1 MTVKQRSFL
10 DNDSA
15 APVRTSDVVAQIMHS
30 RIKLTIVPLLAA
42 IIGFSFVPAARS
54 QDLPELLLGTQT
66 NSISW
71 FPLYVA
77 MKKGLFR
84 EYGFTIKPVI
94 LSNQAAVPAL
104 VQKEIPYITNLGR
117 VMSGAGRGLPVKQIM
132 ILAAKTHH
140 LLLVSPEIA
149 SVRDLR
155 GRVVAVSQPGATP
168 HKELLAI
175 LKKFD
180 VNPAQVGVIGLGS
193 DYNRVMALRQKRVDA
208 VMTAIPYDF
217 LVEKE
222 GYRRLVFVKD
232 VIDLPLSG
240 LAAHDDR
247 IRERPAEVR
256 NVIGGV
262 LKGIAYTRTR
272 RDEVL
277 PLLQEFIKLES
288 AEMTRRA
295 YEAIKDVWPENGLST
310 DEGLKNVLLSE
321 EIPIDTPLSK
331 MTNWGPLNE
340 AVAGAKRP

>member
-1 MTVKQRSFL
+1 MVTLMTAMVGI
-10 DNDSA
+10 
-15 APVRTSDVVAQIMHS
+15 T
-30 RIKLTIVPLLAA
+30 
-42 IIGFSFVPAARS
+42 FVPGVRS
-54 QDLPELLLGTQT
+54 QEIPELLLGTPT

-84 EYGFTIKPVI
+84 EHGFTIKPVI

-104 VQKEIPYITNLGR
+104 VQKEIPYITSLGR
-117 VMSGAGRGLPVKQIM
+117 VMSGAGRGLPIKQVM
-132 ILAAKTHH
+132 VLASRTHH
-140 LLLVSPEIA
+140 LLMASPEIA

-175 LKKFD
+175 LKKFNVD
-180 VNPAQVGVIGLGS
+180 PKQVGVIGLGS

-208 VMTAIPYDF
+208 IMTAIPYDF

-222 GYRRLVFVKD
+222 GYRRLVYVKD

-256 NVIGGV
+256 NVLSGV

-288 AEMTRRA
+288 PEMTRRA
-295 YEAIKDVWPENGLST
+295 YEVIKDIWPENGLPT
-310 DEGLKNVLLSE
+310 EEGLKNVMATE
-321 EIPIDTPLSK
+321 DVPIDTPLTK

-340 AVAGAKRP
+340 AVTGLKRP

>member
-1 MTVKQRSFL
+1 
-10 DNDSA
+10 
-15 APVRTSDVVAQIMHS
+15 MHATL
-30 RIKLTIVPLLAA
+30 KLWIATLIAA
-42 IIGFSFVPAARS
+42 IIGIGFASRARS
-54 QDLPELLLGTQT
+54 QELPELLLGTQT
-66 NSISW
+66 NSVSW

-84 EYGFTIKPVI
+84 EYGFTFKPVI

-104 VQKEIPYITNLGR
+104 IQKEIPYITNLGR
-117 VMSGAGRGLPVKQIM
+117 VMSGAGRGLPIKQIM
-132 ILAAKTHH
+132 VLAAKTHH
-140 LLLVSPEIA
+140 LLLVSPQIA

-155 GRVVAVSQPGATP
+155 GRVVAVSQPGSTP

-180 VNPAQVGVIGLGS
+180 VNPAQVNVIGLGS

-222 GYRRLVFVKD
+222 GFRRLVFVKD

-240 LAAHDDR
+240 LATHDDR

-262 LKGIAYTRTR
+262 LKGIAYTRAH

-295 YEAIKDVWPENGLST
+295 YEAVKDIWPENGLSS

-321 EIPIDTPLSK
+321 EIPADTPLSK

-340 AVAGAKRP
+340 ALAAAKRP

>member
-1 MTVKQRSFL
+1 MTML
-10 DNDSA
+10 
-15 APVRTSDVVAQIMHS
+15 S
-30 RIKLTIVPLLAA
+30 RIKLALAILLAA
-42 IIGFSFVPAARS
+42 IAGATFAPGARA
-54 QDLPELLLGTQT
+54 QDVPELLLGTPT

-77 MKKGLFR
+77 IKKGLFR
-84 EYGFTIKPVI
+84 EHGFTFKPVI
-94 LSNQAAVPAL
+94 LSNQASVPAL

-117 VMSGAGRGLPVKQIM
+117 VMSGAGRGLPIKQIM
-132 ILAAKTHH
+132 VLAAKTHH
-140 LLLVSPEIA
+140 LLVTSPDIA

-180 VNPAQVGVIGLGS
+180 VDPKQVGVIGLGS

-208 VMTAIPYDF
+208 IMTAVPYDF

-222 GYRRLVFVKD
+222 GYKRLVYVKD

-256 NVIGGV
+256 NVLSGV
-262 LKGIAYTRTR
+262 LKGIAYTKTR

-277 PLLQEFIKLES
+277 PLLQDFIKLES

-295 YEAIKDVWPENGLST
+295 YEAIKDIWPENGLPT
-310 DEGLKNVLLSE
+310 DEGLKNVIATE
-321 EIPIDTPLSK
+321 DVPVDTPLAK
-331 MTNWGPLNE
+331 IVNWRPLNE
-340 AVAGAKRP
+340 AVAGLKPR

>member
-1 MTVKQRSFL
+1 MTYR
-10 DNDSA
+10 
-15 APVRTSDVVAQIMHS
+15 S
-30 RIKLTIVPLLAA
+30 RIKLSIVTLLAA
-42 IIGFSFVPAARS
+42 IVGITFAPGVRS
-54 QDLPELLLGTQT
+54 QDVPELLLGTPT
-66 NSISW
+66 NSVSW

-77 MKKGLFR
+77 VKKGLFR
-84 EYGFTIKPVI
+84 EYGFTFKPVI

-104 VQKEIPYITNLGR
+104 VQKEIPYITSLGR
-117 VMSGAGRGLPVKQIM
+117 VMSGAGRGLPIKQVM
-132 ILAAKTHH
+132 VLAARTHH
-140 LLLVSPEIA
+140 LLMTSPEVA

-175 LKKFD
+175 LKKFNVD
-180 VNPAQVGVIGLGS
+180 PKQVGVIGLGS
-193 DYNRVMALRQKRVDA
+193 DYNRVMALRQKRVEA
-208 VMTAIPYDF
+208 IMTAIPYDF

-222 GYRRLVFVKD
+222 GYKRMVYVKD

-256 NVIGGV
+256 NVLSGV

-295 YEAIKDVWPENGLST
+295 YEAIKDIWPENGLPT
-310 DEGLKNVLLSE
+310 DEGLKNVMATE
-321 EIPIDTPLSK
+321 DVPIDTPLAK

-340 AVAGAKRP
+340 AVAGLKRP

>member
-1 MTVKQRSFL
+1 MTYRSK
-10 DNDSA
+10 
-15 APVRTSDVVAQIMHS
+15 
-30 RIKLTIVPLLAA
+30 IKLSTVTLVAA
-42 IIGFSFVPAARS
+42 MVGIAFTPGARS
-54 QDLPELLLGTQT
+54 QDLPELLLGTPT
-66 NSISW
+66 NSVSW

-84 EYGFTIKPVI
+84 EYGFTFKPVI

-104 VQKEIPYITNLGR
+104 VQKEIPYITSLGR
-117 VMSGAGRGLPVKQIM
+117 VMSGAGRGLPIKQVM
-132 ILAAKTHH
+132 VLAAKTHH
-140 LLLVSPEIA
+140 LLVTSPEIV

-175 LKKFD
+175 LKKFNVD
-180 VNPAQVGVIGLGS
+180 PKQVGVIGLGS

-208 VMTAIPYDF
+208 IMTAIPYDF

-222 GYRRLVFVKD
+222 GYKRLVYVKD

-247 IRERPAEVR
+247 IRERPDEVR
-256 NVIGGV
+256 NVLSGV
-262 LKGIAYTRTR
+262 LKGIVYTRTR

-295 YEAIKDVWPENGLST
+295 YEAIKDIWPENGQPT
-310 DEGLKNVLLSE
+310 DEGLRNVMVTE
-321 EIPIDTPLSK
+321 DVPVDTPLTK
-331 MTNWGPLNE
+331 MTNWGPLNA
-340 AVAGAKRP
+340 AVAGMKRP

>member
-1 MTVKQRSFL
+1 
-10 DNDSA
+10 
-15 APVRTSDVVAQIMHS
+15 MHS
-30 RIKLTIVPLLAA
+30 RLNFWMAPLMAA
-42 IIGFSFVPAARS
+42 LIGIGFSSRARS
-54 QDLPELLLGTQT
+54 QELPELLLGTQT

-84 EYGFTIKPVI
+84 EYGFTFKPVI
-94 LSNQAAVPAL
+94 LSNQAGVPAL

-117 VMSGAGRGLPVKQIM
+117 VMSGAGRGLPIKQIM
-132 ILAAKTHH
+132 VLAAKTHH
-140 LLLVSPEIA
+140 LLLVSPQIT

-155 GRVVAVSQPGATP
+155 GRTVAVSQSGSTV
-168 HKELLAI
+168 HKELIAI

-180 VNPAQVGVIGLGS
+180 VNPTQVGVIGLGS

-222 GYRRLVFVKD
+222 GFRRLVFVKD

-256 NVIGGV
+256 NVISGV
-262 LKGIAYTRTR
+262 LKGIAYTRNR
-272 RDEVL
+272 REEAL

-295 YEAIKDVWPENGLST
+295 YEAIKDIWPENGLPS
-310 DEGLKNVLLSE
+310 DEGLKNILLSE
-321 EIPIDTPLSK
+321 EIPADTPVAK

-340 AVAGAKRP
+340 ALTAAKRH

>member
-1 MTVKQRSFL
+1 M
-10 DNDSA
+10 
-15 APVRTSDVVAQIMHS
+15 M
-30 RIKLTIVPLLAA
+30 LLAA
-42 IIGFSFVPAARS
+42 IVGMPFVPATRG
-54 QDLPELLLGTQT
+54 QDVPELLLGTQT
-66 NSISW
+66 NSVSW

-117 VMSGAGRGLPVKQIM
+117 VMSGAGRGLPIKQIM
-132 ILAAKTHH
+132 VLAAKTHH
-140 LLLVSPEIA
+140 LLVTSPEIS

-155 GRVVAVSQPGATP
+155 GRVVAVTQPGATT

-180 VNPAQVGVIGLGS
+180 VDPKQVGIIGLGS
-193 DYNRVMALRQKRVDA
+193 DYNRVMALRQKRVEA
-208 VMTAIPYDF
+208 IMTAVPYDF

-222 GYRRLVFVKD
+222 GYKRLVYVKD

-247 IRERPAEVR
+247 IRERPGEVR
-256 NVIGGV
+256 NVLSGV
-262 LKGIAYTRTR
+262 LKGIAYVKTR
-272 RDEVL
+272 RDDVL
-277 PLLQEFIKLES
+277 PLLQDFIKLES
-288 AEMTRRA
+288 AEMTLRA
-295 YEAIKDVWPENGLST
+295 YEAIKDIWPENGLPT
-310 DEGLKNVLLSE
+310 DDGLKNVIATE
-321 EIPIDTPLSK
+321 DVPANTPIAK

-340 AVAGAKRP
+340 AVAGLKRR

>member
-1 MTVKQRSFL
+1 
-10 DNDSA
+10 
-15 APVRTSDVVAQIMHS
+15 MHS
-30 RIKLTIVPLLAA
+30 RITLSLVTLLAA
-42 IIGFSFVPAARS
+42 IVSMTCAPGARA
-54 QDLPELLLGTQT
+54 QDMPELLLGTPT
-66 NSISW
+66 NSVSW

-84 EYGFTIKPVI
+84 EYGFTFKPVI
-94 LSNQAAVPAL
+94 LSNQASVPAL

-117 VMSGAGRGLPVKQIM
+117 VVSGAGRGLPIKQIM
-132 ILAAKTHH
+132 VLAAKTHH
-140 LLLVSPEIA
+140 LLLTSPEIA

-180 VNPAQVGVIGLGS
+180 VDPKQVGVIGLGS
-193 DYNRVMALRQKRVDA
+193 DYNRVMALRQKRVEA
-208 VMTAIPYDF
+208 IMTAVPYDL

-222 GYRRLVFVKD
+222 GYRRLVYVKD

-256 NVIGGV
+256 NVLSGV
-262 LKGIAYTRTR
+262 LKGIAYARTR

-277 PLLQEFIKLES
+277 PLLQDFIKLES

-295 YEAIKDVWPENGLST
+295 YEAIKDIWPEDGLPT
-310 DEGLKNVLLSE
+310 EEGLRNALASE
-321 EIPIDTPLSK
+321 DVPVDTPLTK

-340 AVAGAKRP
+340 AVAGLKRR

>member
-1 MTVKQRSFL
+1 MHPKLNFWIAPL
-10 DNDSA
+10 MA
-15 APVRTSDVVAQIMHS
+15 AMIG
-30 RIKLTIVPLLAA
+30 
-42 IIGFSFVPAARS
+42 IGFAPRARS
-54 QDLPELLLGTQT
+54 QELPELLLGTQT
-66 NSISW
+66 NSVSW

-84 EYGFTIKPVI
+84 EYGFTFKPVI

-117 VMSGAGRGLPVKQIM
+117 VMSGAGRGLPIKQIM
-132 ILAAKTHH
+132 VLAAKTHH
-140 LLLVSPEIA
+140 LLLVSPEIT

-155 GRVVAVSQPGATP
+155 GRVVAVSQSGATP

-180 VNPAQVGVIGLGS
+180 VNPTQVGVIGLGS
-193 DYNRVMALRQKRVDA
+193 DYNRVMALRHKRVDA
-208 VMTAIPYDF
+208 VMTAVPYDF

-222 GYRRLVFVKD
+222 GFRRLVFVKD

-256 NVIGGV
+256 NVISGV

-288 AEMTRRA
+288 VEMTRRA
-295 YEAIKDVWPENGLST
+295 YEAIKDIWPENGLPT

-321 EIPIDTPLSK
+321 EIPVDTPVAK

-340 AVAGAKRP
+340 AVTAAKRH

>member
-1 MTVKQRSFL
+1 
-10 DNDSA
+10 
-15 APVRTSDVVAQIMHS
+15 MHS
-30 RIKLTIVPLLAA
+30 KIKVMIVPFLAA
-42 IIGFSFVPAARS
+42 AIGFSFAPGARS
-54 QDLPELLLGTQT
+54 QDLPELLLGTPT
-66 NSISW
+66 NSVSW

-117 VMSGAGRGLPVKQIM
+117 VMSGAGRGLPIKQIM
-132 ILAAKTHH
+132 VLAAKTHH
-140 LLLVSPEIA
+140 LLLVSPEIT

-208 VMTAIPYDF
+208 VMTAIPYDS
-217 LVEKE
+217 LVEKD

-247 IRERPAEVR
+247 IRERPAE
-256 NVIGGV
+256 
-262 LKGIAYTRTR
+262 
-272 RDEVL
+272 
-277 PLLQEFIKLES
+277 
-288 AEMTRRA
+288 
-295 YEAIKDVWPENGLST
+295 
-310 DEGLKNVLLSE
+310 
-321 EIPIDTPLSK
+321 
-331 MTNWGPLNE
+331 
-340 AVAGAKRP
+340 

>member
-1 MTVKQRSFL
+1 MHPKLNFWIAPL
-10 DNDSA
+10 MA
-15 APVRTSDVVAQIMHS
+15 AMIG
-30 RIKLTIVPLLAA
+30 
-42 IIGFSFVPAARS
+42 IGFAPRARS
-54 QDLPELLLGTQT
+54 QELPELLLGTQT
-66 NSISW
+66 NSVSW

-84 EYGFTIKPVI
+84 EYGFTFKPVI

-117 VMSGAGRGLPVKQIM
+117 VMSGAGRGLPIKQIM
-132 ILAAKTHH
+132 VLAAKTHH
-140 LLLVSPEIA
+140 LLLVSPEIT

-155 GRVVAVSQPGATP
+155 GRVVAVSQSGATP

-180 VNPAQVGVIGLGS
+180 VNPTQVGVIGLGS
-193 DYNRVMALRQKRVDA
+193 DYNRVMALRHKRVDA
-208 VMTAIPYDF
+208 VMTAVPYDF
-217 LVEKE
+217 LVEK
-222 GYRRLVFVKD
+222 GGFRRLVFVKD

-256 NVIGGV
+256 NVISGV

-288 AEMTRRA
+288 VEMTRRA
-295 YEAIKDVWPENGLST
+295 YEAIKDIWPENGLPT

-321 EIPIDTPLSK
+321 EIPIDTPVAK

-340 AVAGAKRP
+340 AVTAATRH

>member
-1 MTVKQRSFL
+1 
-10 DNDSA
+10 
-15 APVRTSDVVAQIMHS
+15 MHS
-30 RIKLTIVPLLAA
+30 TLKLWIAPLLAA
-42 IIGFSFVPAARS
+42 LIGIGASRARS
-54 QDLPELLLGTQT
+54 QELPELLLGTPT
-66 NSISW
+66 NSVSW

-84 EYGFTIKPVI
+84 EYGFTFKPVI

-104 VQKEIPYITNLGR
+104 IQKEIPYITNLGR
-117 VMSGAGRGLPVKQIM
+117 VMSGAGRGLPIKQIM
-132 ILAAKTHH
+132 VLAAKTHH
-140 LLLVSPEIA
+140 LLLASPEIA

-155 GRVVAVSQPGATP
+155 GRVVGVSQPGSTP

-222 GYRRLVFVKD
+222 GFRRLVFVKD

-256 NVIGGV
+256 NVISGV
-262 LKGIAYTRTR
+262 LKGIVYTRTH

-277 PLLQEFIKLES
+277 PLLREFIKLES

-295 YEAIKDVWPENGLST
+295 YDAIKDIWPENGMPT
-310 DEGLKNVLLSE
+310 DEGLRNVLLSE
-321 EIPIDTPLSK
+321 EIPADTPLSK

-340 AVAGAKRP
+340 ALSGARRR

>member
-1 MTVKQRSFL
+1 
-10 DNDSA
+10 
-15 APVRTSDVVAQIMHS
+15 MHS
-30 RIKLTIVPLLAA
+30 RLNFWMAPLMAA
-42 IIGFSFVPAARS
+42 LIGIGFSSRARS
-54 QDLPELLLGTQT
+54 QELPELLLGTQT

-84 EYGFTIKPVI
+84 EYGFTFKPVI
-94 LSNQAAVPAL
+94 LSNQAGVPAL

-117 VMSGAGRGLPVKQIM
+117 VMSGAGRGLPIKQIM
-132 ILAAKTHH
+132 VLAAKTHH
-140 LLLVSPEIA
+140 LLLVSPEIT

-155 GRVVAVSQPGATP
+155 GRTVAVSQSGSTV
-168 HKELLAI
+168 HKELIAI

-180 VNPAQVGVIGLGS
+180 VNPTQVGVIGLGS

-208 VMTAIPYDF
+208 VMTAVPYDF

-222 GYRRLVFVKD
+222 GFRRLVFVKD

-256 NVIGGV
+256 NVISGV
-262 LKGIAYTRTR
+262 LKGIAYTRNR
-272 RDEVL
+272 REEAL

-295 YEAIKDVWPENGLST
+295 YEAIKDIWPENGLPS
-310 DEGLKNVLLSE
+310 DEGLKNILLSE
-321 EIPIDTPLSK
+321 EIPADTPVAK

-340 AVAGAKRP
+340 ALTAAKRH

>member
-1 MTVKQRSFL
+1 MQLRTKFIGAPL
-10 DNDSA
+10 MA
-15 APVRTSDVVAQIMHS
+15 ALVWLCFTP
-30 RIKLTIVPLLAA
+30 
-42 IIGFSFVPAARS
+42 GARS
-54 QDLPELLLGTQT
+54 QDIPELLLGTQT
-66 NSISW
+66 NSVSW

-84 EYGFTIKPVI
+84 EYGFTFKPVI

-117 VMSGAGRGLPVKQIM
+117 VMSGAGRGLPIKQIM
-132 ILAAKTHH
+132 VLAAKTHH
-140 LLLVSPEIA
+140 LLLVAPEIA

-168 HKELLAI
+168 HKELIAI

-180 VNPAQVGVIGLGS
+180 VNPAQVGVVGLGS

-222 GYRRLVFVKD
+222 NFRRLIFVKD

-256 NVIGGV
+256 NVISGV
-262 LKGIAYTRTR
+262 LKGIAYARSR

-288 AEMTRRA
+288 TEMTRRA
-295 YEAIKDVWPENGLST
+295 YEAIKDIWPENGLPS

-321 EIPIDTPLSK
+321 DIPIDTPLPK

-340 AVAGAKRP
+340 ALTGAKRP

>member
-1 MTVKQRSFL
+1 
-10 DNDSA
+10 
-15 APVRTSDVVAQIMHS
+15 
-30 RIKLTIVPLLAA
+30 
-42 IIGFSFVPAARS
+42 
-54 QDLPELLLGTQT
+54 
-66 NSISW
+66 
-71 FPLYVA
+71 

-84 EYGFTIKPVI
+84 EHGFTIKPVI

-104 VQKEIPYITNLGR
+104 VQKEIPYITSLGR
-117 VMSGAGRGLPVKQIM
+117 VISGAGRGLPIKQVM
-132 ILAAKTHH
+132 VLAARTHH
-140 LLLVSPEIA
+140 LLMTSPEIA

-175 LKKFD
+175 LKKFNVD
-180 VNPAQVGVIGLGS
+180 PKQVGVIGLGS

-208 VMTAIPYDF
+208 IMTAIPYDF

-222 GYRRLVFVKD
+222 GYRRLVYVKD

-256 NVIGGV
+256 NVLSGV

-288 AEMTRRA
+288 PEMTRRA
-295 YEAIKDVWPENGLST
+295 YEVIKDIWPENGLPT
-310 DEGLKNVLLSE
+310 EEGLKNVMATE
-321 EIPIDTPLSK
+321 DVPIDTPLTK

-340 AVAGAKRP
+340 AVTGLKRP